1 MGLAQFEQ
9 PFGFASVHARV
20 LGAPHVKRRI
30 IETAFASDL
39 LDRHAWLGP
48 LQKPMIRSS
57 LYLLVLMSIIF
68 HIDGLLGKMAG
79 TVYGEQI
86 TPALG

>member
-39 LDRHAWLGP
+39 LDRYAWLGP
-48 LQKPMIRSS
+48 LQKTNDPFFA
-57 LYLLVLMSIIF
+57 VF
-68 HIDGLLGKMAG
+68 AG
-79 TVYGEQI
+79 SHVHHFPY
-86 TPALG
+86 